1 MPTDLTHYAPPGFWR
16 HYNALPEAIQ
26 QLAKKQYQLLKAN
39 PHHHSLRFQPKHGTP
54 YWAARVSQDYRALAR
69 YQGNGNYL
77 WLWIGTHSDYQRLL
91 SGK

>member
-1 MPTDLTHYAPPGFWR
+1 MPTDLTHY
-16 HYNALPEAIQ
+16 ALPEAIQ

-39 PHHHSLRFQPKHGTP
+39 PHHHSLRFQPKTGTP

-77 WLWIGTHSDYQRLL
+77 WL
-91 SGK
+91 